1 MWGLPKITKDKVM
14 NFKETSFMS
23 FQLVRVC
30 NEDKKKI
37 MSENILG
44 HWDKG
49 TANLT
54 LKEMIIM
61 YEGVSPH

>member
-1 MWGLPKITKDKVM
+1 M
-14 NFKETSFMS
+14 
-23 FQLVRVC
+23 
-30 NEDKKKI
+30 NEDKKKL
-37 MSENILG
+37 SENILG

>member
-1 MWGLPKITKDKVM
+1 MKT
-14 NFKETSFMS
+14 
-23 FQLVRVC
+23 
-30 NEDKKKI
+30 KKKL
-37 MSENILG
+37 SENILG

-54 LKEMIIM
+54 LKEMIKM